1 MGPLSGALSYQQ
13 RNPPNTAPLLGQSC
27 GKSRSAKRLNNA
39 AIEGRI
45 DALDS
50 IKENVIVGHL
60 IPAGSGQAARKDFVV
75 AHKADLE
82 AKRL

>member
-1 MGPLSGALSYQQ
+1 M
-13 RNPPNTAPLLGQSC
+13 
-27 GKSRSAKRLNNA
+27 LNNA

-60 IPAGSGQAARKDFVV
+60 IPAGTGQAARKDFVV
-75 AHKADLE
+75 ANKADLE
-82 AKRL
+82 AKRLLETAKASGQRAQSPLEDIMPED